1 MTQHQHALA
10 LAAWTVMCLSVTV
23 PAHSASTAS
32 FDDLPNLPLAVSQDG
47 LFFANNN
54 SANYAGV
61 VWDSRFQVVG
71 GAYRV
76 DTSTPGPLYGIAHS
90 GNYFVTN
97 QGDGNSSDGL
107 MIATSKVLTGAW
119 FGRNAYY
126 GFGVNGADQVTVNA
140 MNGALVLAS
149 IVFDLPIT
157 NAGEPESLGHLDT
170 SAFWALSGIT
180 GYRIDRH
187 APGEFQSNWVADDF
201 TFADQTVA
209 EPATAWLLAG
219 GVLALLLRR
228 RDRLNQA
235 TDWRRPV

>member
-1 MTQHQHALA
+1 MPRHQHALV
-10 LAAWTVMCLSVTV
+10 LAASAVISLSLAV
-23 PAHSASTAS
+23 PAHGASTAT
-32 FDDLPNLPLAVSQDG
+32 FDDLPNLPLAVSQNG

-54 SANYAGV
+54 SADYAGV
-61 VWDSRFQVVG
+61 VWDSRFRVVG
-71 GAYRV
+71 DAYRV

-97 QGDGNSSDGL
+97 EGDANSSDGL
-107 MIATSKVLTGAW
+107 LIATSKVLTGAW

-126 GFGVNGADQVTVNA
+126 GFGVNGADQVTINA

-149 IVFDLPIT
+149 VVFDLPIT
-157 NAGEPESLGHLDT
+157 NQGEPEPLSHIDT

-201 TFADQTVA
+201 TFADQTVP

-219 GVLALLLRR
+219 GLVALLLRR
-228 RDRLNQA
+228 RERAGQA
-235 TDWRRPV
+235 TVGQRPV